1 METTRYLI
9 VPLLQAF
16 CWFDDGLQAFLQKRG
31 WAHVTRPQSMV
42 MVNVLTGVRRPS
54 EIARNVGVSRQAMH
68 TTIGQMIEMGMLEM
82 RDDPADKRS
91 KIVALSAK
99 GHTMRK
105 DADMAVEALTGELI
119 RRIGKENVA
128 NLSKAFAADWG
139 APLADIVVPAAAVR
153 EDRPRPKRSAAK

>member
-31 WAHVTRPQSMV
+31 WAHITRPQSMV

-54 EIARNVGVSRQAMH
+54 DIARNVGVSRQAMH
-68 TTIGQMIEMGMLEM
+68 TTITQMIQMGMLEM

-91 KIVALSAK
+91 KIVALSSK
-99 GHTMRK
+99 GQTMRK
-105 DADMAVEALTGELI
+105 DADMAVDALTAELV
-119 RRIGKENVA
+119 RRIGSENVA
-128 NLSKAFAADWG
+128 NLGKAFAADWG
-139 APLADIVVPAAAVR
+139 EPPGEIVLQAALPP
-153 EDRPRPKRSAAK
+153 EEKPRTKRSTGT

>member
-54 EIARNVGVSRQAMH
+54 EIARNVGVSRQAIH
-68 TTIGQMIEMGMLEM
+68 TTITQMVQMGMLEM

-91 KIVALSAK
+91 KIVALSPK

-105 DADMAVEALTGELI
+105 DADTAVDALTAELI

-139 APLADIVVPAAAVR
+139 EPPGDIVLQAIETR
-153 EDRPRPKRSAAK
+153 DEKPRAKRSAGT